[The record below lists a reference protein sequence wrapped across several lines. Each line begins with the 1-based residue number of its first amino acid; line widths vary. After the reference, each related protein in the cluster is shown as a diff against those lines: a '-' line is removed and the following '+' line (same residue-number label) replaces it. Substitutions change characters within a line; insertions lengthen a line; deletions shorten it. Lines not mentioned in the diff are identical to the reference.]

1 MAKLFKKIFTL
12 FMVFTFIFSTF
23 GCSDEEQS
31 DSLPVINK
39 VESLS
44 DFASY
49 TNIARFKYYSQIKDF
64 ISLNGGKTDKYFAS
78 INFDD
83 FKTHYGITYDCGGIN
98 DKAMV
103 LRTGGD
109 RSAGAYDTALI
120 FSMYAYPVS
129 EKPTNL
135 TFEHF
140 ITDSEPVIDWNA
152 TAKEKAVFISSGDE
166 VIVKFFYAPFK
177 EYYTEEYIENF
188 LKERLQWI
196 GSVSDEQDEIRVVDL
211 FSAEVDLRNYW
222 EKDVEVRDSIYNK
235 KIEMPG
241 LWNKTCSLNFVLI
254 EGDFKAQD
262 LTYEYT
268 RMEHYTEKGALQDVG
283 VWIYIYHGQEQ
294 IGCVLYFTD
303 EYTPDYFTVLEF
315 LKENLEFKG
324 ENS

>member
-12 FMVFTFIFSTF
+12 FMVFTFILSAF
-23 GCSDEEQS
+23 GCDNGEQS

-39 VESLS
+39 AESLS
-44 DFASY
+44 DFANY
-49 TNIARFKYYSQIKDF
+49 TNIARFEYYSQIKDF

-83 FKTHYGITYDCGGIN
+83 LNDIDGITYDCGGV
-98 DKAMV
+98 DGQTMV
-103 LRTGGD
+103 LRTIGTHDSGI
-109 RSAGAYDTALI
+109 YDPNLW
-120 FSMYAYPVS
+120 FYMYAYPVS

-140 ITDSEPVIDWNA
+140 VTDSEPITYLNK
-152 TAKEKAVFISSGDE
+152 TSQEKAVFILSGEE
-166 VIVKFFYAPFK
+166 VVVKFFYNSFK
-177 EYYTEEYIENF
+177 EYHTEEYIESF

-196 GSVSDEQDEIRVVDL
+196 GSVSDEQEEIKIVDW
-211 FSAEVDLRNYW
+211 FSAEVDLWNYW

-241 LWNKTCSLNFVLI
+241 LWNKTCSLTLLAI
-254 EGDFKAQD
+254 EGDFEAKD
-262 LTYEYT
+262 LTYEYR
-268 RMEHYTEKGALQDVG
+268 RMEHYTEKGALQYAG
-283 VWIYIYHGQEQ
+283 VWVYIYQEEDL

-315 LKENLEFKG
+315 MQRLQHTC
-324 ENS
+324 